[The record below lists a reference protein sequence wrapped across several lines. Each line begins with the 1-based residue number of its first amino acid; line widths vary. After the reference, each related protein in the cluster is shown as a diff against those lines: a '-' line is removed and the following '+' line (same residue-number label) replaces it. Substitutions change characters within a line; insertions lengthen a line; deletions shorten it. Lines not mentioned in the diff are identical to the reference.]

1 MGLTYENLDE
11 ETRRLML
18 EELDADLDRG
28 AVYMSQR
35 LVPGREQAWLALL
48 RAALIGEHDDWLAAQ
63 LERQALLEQTELRRT
78 PSGDVTVAQVPADA
92 EQLLAE
98 GEFNRYY
105 ARALCRRV
113 QAEPGHVLEIYRAK
127 AVARPRPE
135 SEARLRHEVSAD
147 VLLTDLRTGT
157 RVDAALGVPMGPN
170 SGLSVRMK
178 RRTLPVEPANTHLAQ
193 ETAPNPPGTEG
204 RLPPPAPQ
212 WLGGG

>member
-1 MGLTYENLDE
+1 MGLTYEQLDD

-18 EELDADLDRG
+18 EELDLDLRDD

-35 LVPGREQAWLALL
+35 LRPGRERTYLALL
-48 RAALIGEHDDWLAAQ
+48 RAALISEDDDWLAAQ
-63 LERQALLEQTELRRT
+63 LERQELLEQTELRRT
-78 PSGDVTVAQVPADA
+78 PSGDVTVAQVPSDA

-105 ARALCRRV
+105 VRALCRRV
-113 QAEPGHVLEIYRAK
+113 REEPGHVLEIYRARQ
-127 AVARPRPE
+127 VARPRPE
-135 SEARLRHEVSAD
+135 SEARLRHEVSAE
-147 VLLTDLRTGT
+147 VLLADLRTGT

-178 RRTLPVEPANTHLAQ
+178 RRVVQTRPADLPIAQ

-204 RLPPPAPQ
+204 EIPPPAPQ